1 MADFKVLILCNNPIA
16 VPGIKEFLF
25 YGKVAAIGIPK
36 RNTEMQ
42 HILNAMLL
50 ETGVPLLLLDKKN
63 YKEQMSIAIKEY
75 KVTLGLMMTF
85 PFIITP
91 EILSMPEKGFIN
103 FHYGLLPQ
111 CRGPHPI
118 LWHLL
123 NNDKECGVTVHK
135 VDNGIDTGPIIIQ
148 EKLKIEE
155 QDTYGTL
162 QGKLA
167 YLAAKLAANL
177 FKILSYGSM
186 LPAVPQDESLSKY
199 YEKPVAKDL
208 TINWKEMDSN
218 KIIRLI
224 NASNPWN
231 KGAGAMINNWFIGI
245 LEADIFADDTTNEK
259 EPGSIITCNS
269 KEGLQVITRDKKIL
283 RLNITFTQEGF
294 FSGYRIAQFG
304 IKPGDIFT

>member
-135 VDNGIDTGPIIIQ
+135 VDYGIDTGPIIIQ